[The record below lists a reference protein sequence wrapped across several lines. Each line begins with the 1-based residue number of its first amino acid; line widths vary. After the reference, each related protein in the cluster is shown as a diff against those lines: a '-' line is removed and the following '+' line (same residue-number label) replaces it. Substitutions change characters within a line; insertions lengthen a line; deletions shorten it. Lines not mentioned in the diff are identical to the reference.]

1 MSPIGHSL
9 VGAAIGVVVL
19 PREMQPRKQ
28 ACILAVFVVL
38 SNLPDVSILFSQG
51 YAIGHSLIVNLVFC
65 IFVTIVLRSLH
76 SFFPLATSWRLIAG
90 GTMCCLSHLLL
101 DSFYNHG
108 VGVPVLWP
116 FSNARLALPMPWF
129 GHWPV
134 NPPFLTWETLRVS
147 AVEFLFYFPILVV
160 AMAWRYL
167 SLGRIKEKF

>member
-19 PREMQPRKQ
+19 PREMPPCKQ

-38 SNLPDVSILFSQG
+38 ANLPDVSILFSQG
-51 YAIGHSLIVNLVFC
+51 YTIGHSLFVNLGFC
-65 IFVTIVLRSLH
+65 IFAIITLRSLH
-76 SFFPLATSWRLIAG
+76 SFFPQATSWRLIAG
-90 GTMCCLSHLLL
+90 GSMCCLSHLLL

-108 VGVPVLWP
+108 VGVAVLWP

-134 NPPFLTWETLRVS
+134 SPPFLTWETLRIS
-147 AVEFLFYFPILVV
+147 AVEFFIYSPVLIV
-160 AMAWRYL
+160 AMAWRY
-167 SLGRIKEKF
+167 SSRGKK